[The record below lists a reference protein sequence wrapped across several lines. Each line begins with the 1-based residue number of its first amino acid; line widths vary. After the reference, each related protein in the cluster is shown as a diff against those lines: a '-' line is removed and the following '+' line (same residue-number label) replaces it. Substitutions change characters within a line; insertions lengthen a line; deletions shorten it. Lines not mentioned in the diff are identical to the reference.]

1 MPRKKKRGRPRKSA
15 AARASSGLTSSRLAA
30 DLRAYHKDLSG
41 RCDALQQ
48 ELSAIA
54 DALGALGGVAPS
66 ASPKRGP
73 GRPKGSGKRRGPG
86 RPKGSGKRRGPG
98 RPKGSGAKAGV
109 ARRGPRPAGTSL
121 KDHLE
126 KALKASSKPI
136 GVKDLTTKVVRG
148 GYKTKSKN
156 LPNQVSMAL
165 SQMVKSRQA
174 KKVSRGLYA
183 R

>member
-1 MPRKKKRGRPRKSA
+1 MPRKKKRRRGRPRKSA
-15 AARASSGLTSSRLAA
+15 SARASSGLTSSRLAS
-30 DLRAYHKDLSG
+30 DLRAYHKDLSS
-41 RCDALQQ
+41 RCDDIQQ
-48 ELSAIA
+48 EMSAIA
-54 DALGALGGVAPS
+54 DALGALGGAAPS
-66 ASPKRGP
+66 AARTRKAGKRGP

-86 RPKGSGKRRGPG
+86 RPKGSG
-98 RPKGSGAKAGV
+98 AGV

-121 KDHLE
+121 KDHLG
-126 KALKASSKPI
+126 KVLKASSKPI
-136 GVKDLTTKVVRG
+136 GVKDLTKKVVRG

-183 R
+183 G

>member
-1 MPRKKKRGRPRKSA
+1 MPRKKKGKRGRPRKSGSP
-15 AARASSGLTSSRLAA
+15 RASSGLSSSRLAS

-41 RCDALQQ
+41 RCDEIQR
-48 ELSAIA
+48 EMSAIG
-54 DALGALGGVAPS
+54 DALSALGGAVPS
-66 ASPKRGP
+66 AAPKRKSGKRGP

-86 RPKGSGKRRGPG
+86 RPKGSGKR
-98 RPKGSGAKAGV
+98 AGV

-121 KDHLE
+121 KDHLG
-126 KALKASSKPI
+126 KALMASSKPI
-136 GVKDLTTKVVRG
+136 GVKDLTAKVVRG

-183 R
+183 G